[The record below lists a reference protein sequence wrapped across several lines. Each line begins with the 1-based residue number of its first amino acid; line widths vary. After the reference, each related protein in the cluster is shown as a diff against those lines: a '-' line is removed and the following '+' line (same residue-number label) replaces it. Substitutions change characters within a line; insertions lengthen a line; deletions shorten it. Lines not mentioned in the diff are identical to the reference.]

1 MKSLYINTT
10 ANLLQL
16 CFKNGDEIHNFL
28 SDGVKSQSEEVF
40 EAISFVLGN
49 VKISDLDFIAVAVGP
64 GSFTGIRLGL
74 SIVKGFLI
82 ATGVSVI
89 CVNNF
94 EAVYYTFKDK
104 GYNEYNISFDAGG
117 KDCYFAKLDKN
128 GEQIVPYSLILKTEL
143 PENVIVGDI
152 DAVKVLECIEVGFN
166 KETFV
171 QKPIEPL
178 YIKPHYA
185 KKKDLCCSK

>member
-40 EAISFVLGN
+40 EAISSVLGN

-74 SIVKGFLI
+74 SVVKGFLI

-94 EAVYYTFKDK
+94 EAVYYTF
-104 GYNEYNISFDAGG
+104 
-117 KDCYFAKLDKN
+117 
-128 GEQIVPYSLILKTEL
+128 
-143 PENVIVGDI
+143 
-152 DAVKVLECIEVGFN
+152 
-166 KETFV
+166 
-171 QKPIEPL
+171 
-178 YIKPHYA
+178 
-185 KKKDLCCSK
+185 